1 MGQEFELVCQL
12 KGVSQIASKY
22 NRKMRK
28 NPELTVFLKTKLR
41 NISLLLAHLLPTKVK
56 KYNDVLEIGSRSSIA
71 IHFHIFYP
79 EYFELIEKGK
89 INFPDAVFFISVP
102 NQDMLRLAKTKLPDI
117 HINNI
122 RVVPNRGRNF
132 APLLLT
138 FGKDLLEFEI
148 VIHLHSKADYGSL
161 RRKKWSKFLWDNL
174 YLDTKK
180 VEYLRR
186 VFESDRR
193 IGLYYPLDLRWMP
206 SVFGWDGSEVIAKKV
221 FSPFAIEIESA
232 QNLDYP
238 IGGMFW
244 TRRENLELIMRFIE
258 DLELFPPETENQYA
272 IRNGITLEHAIER
285 FISVSNSKNGFMPLI
300 FLARGKKFVMG
311 FVDRMN

>member
-1 MGQEFELVCQL
+1 MG
-12 KGVSQIASKY
+12 
-22 NRKMRK
+22 K
-28 NPELTVFLKTKLR
+28 NSDMFTYIKTKIR
-41 NISLLLAHLLPTKVK
+41 NLSLLLKHFIPININEYTKRSG
-56 KYNDVLEIGSRSSIA
+56 IGHRVSIA
-71 IHFHIFYP
+71 IHFHIFYS
-79 EYFELIEKGK
+79 EYFELIQKGK
-89 INFPDAVFFISVP
+89 ANFPEATFFISVP
-102 NQDMLRLAKTKLPDI
+102 NEEMLQIAKLKFPDI
-117 HINNI
+117 QTNNI

-132 APLLLT
+132 APLLLS
-138 FGKDLLEFEI
+138 FGKDLLEFDI
-148 VIHLHSKADYGSL
+148 VIHLHSKAGYGSL
-161 RRKKWSKFLWDNL
+161 RREKWSKFLWDNL
-174 YLDTKK
+174 YLDIEK

-186 VFESDRR
+186 VFESDPR

-206 SVFGWDGSEVIAKKV
+206 SVFGWDGSDVIAKKV
-221 FSPFAIEIESA
+221 FSPFAKEIEAA

-244 TRRENLELIMRFIE
+244 TRRENLELIMRFVE

>member
-1 MGQEFELVCQL
+1 MGTISELPV
-12 KGVSQIASKY
+12 Y
-22 NRKMRK
+22 
-28 NPELTVFLKTKLR
+28 LKTKVKNFNL
-41 NISLLLAHLLPTKVK
+41 IVKHVLPVKVVEYDTQQASDCLLSV
-56 KYNDVLEIGSRSSIA
+56 A
-71 IHFHIFYP
+71 IHFHIYYP
-79 EYFELIEKGK
+79 EYFEKIEEGK
-89 INFPDAVFFISVP
+89 LNFPDATIFISVP
-102 NQDMLRLAKTKLPDI
+102 DEEMLRLAKTKFPNI

-138 FGKDLLEFEI
+138 FGKDLLEFDI